1 MNSNWAFHYDRVL
14 AWRYAMKI
22 LLTGGAG
29 YIGSHTAIELLASG
43 YEVVIVD
50 NLRNSKASV
59 IDRISEISGESPA
72 FYEVDVADYAALGA
86 VFKQEQPDAVI
97 HFAGLKAVGES
108 VANPLLY
115 YQLNLIT
122 TISLCRTM
130 ADHNVTSLVFS
141 SSATVYGEPERI
153 PLDENCEATKATN
166 PYGRTKIMIEQ
177 MLHDLCDA
185 KPAFNVALLRYFN
198 PAGAHPSARL
208 GEDPTGV
215 PNNLVPF
222 LTQVVAG
229 MRDQLVING
238 NDYPTE
244 DGTCVRDYIHVQDL
258 ARGHV
263 AAIRKLQTHCGM
275 VTYNLGTGTGH
286 SVKEVVAAFE
296 AAANQRL
303 IKTIGPRRE
312 GDVPMSYTDPSL
324 AEQELGW
331 KAELTIEDIC
341 RDAWRWQ
348 TENPLGYP

>member
-1 MNSNWAFHYDRVL
+1 
-14 AWRYAMKI
+14 MKV

-29 YIGSHTAIELLASG
+29 YIGSHTAIELLTAG

-59 IDRISEISGESPA
+59 VDRISEISGQSPA
-72 FYEVDVADYAALGA
+72 FYERDVADYAAIDTVL
-86 VFKQEQPDAVI
+86 KQEQPDAVI

-115 YQLNLIT
+115 YQLNLT
-122 TISLCRTM
+122 TSISLCRAM
-130 ADHNVTSLVFS
+130 ADNNVTSLVFS

-153 PLDENCEATKATN
+153 ALDENCNATRAVN
-166 PYGRTKIMIEQ
+166 PYGRTKVIIEQ
-177 MLHDLCDA
+177 MLRDLCDA
-185 KPAFNVALLRYFN
+185 NPELNVVRLRYFN

-208 GEDPTGV
+208 GEDPKGV

-222 LTQVVAG
+222 LTQVAAG
-229 MRDQLVING
+229 LRNELVING
-238 NDYPTE
+238 DDYPTE
-244 DGTCVRDYIHVQDL
+244 DGTCIRDYIHVQDL

-263 AAIRKLQTHCGM
+263 AAIRKLQSNCRL

-296 AAANQRL
+296 LTTNQHLPR
-303 IKTIGPRRE
+303 TIGPRRE
-312 GDVPMSYTDPSL
+312 GDVPASYTDPSL
-324 AEQELGW
+324 AEQELGL

-348 TENPLGYP
+348 AENPTGYP

>member
-1 MNSNWAFHYDRVL
+1 
-14 AWRYAMKI
+14 MKI

-29 YIGSHTAIELLASG
+29 YIGSHTAVELLASG
-43 YEVVIVD
+43 FEVVIVD

-108 VANPLLY
+108 VADPLLY
-115 YQLNLIT
+115 YQLNLMT

-130 ADHNVTSLVFS
+130 ADNNVMSLVFS

-153 PLDENCEATKATN
+153 PLDENCTATNATN

-198 PAGAHPSARL
+198 PAGAHPSARI

-244 DGTCVRDYIHVQDL
+244 DGTCIRDYIHVQDL

-263 AAIRKLQTHCGM
+263 AAIRKLQTHCGL

-286 SVKEVVAAFE
+286 SVNEVVAAFE
-296 AAANQRL
+296 AATHQPL
-303 IKTIGPRRE
+303 IRTIGPRRE
-312 GDVPMSYTDPSL
+312 GDVATSYTDPSL
-324 AEQELGW
+324 AERELGW
-331 KAELTIEDIC
+331 KAELTIDDIC